1 MVPSALIPWL
11 DPEAL
16 IHGFGPY
23 ALIGVC
29 FIIFAETG
37 LLVGFLLPGDTLL
50 VITGLLA
57 FHPGIGVDVWWAAL
71 AIGISAFL
79 GGEVGYLIGHKFGP
93 TIFEKKESGLF
104 SRKNVERTNA
114 FFERFG
120 ALAIV
125 LARFVPIVRTFAPV
139 AAGVGHMN
147 YKKYSLYNLVGAIVW
162 GIGLT
167 LAGYLLGYIPPIAMS
182 YWNFRLMMGAGF
194 FAMAAAA
201 WVLFATRK
209 DRVPM
214 GRWVQA
220 LIVLTPLAT
229 VFGHSFG
236 WIFTEVGRQPWV
248 VFGEMTT
255 KTGVSPSVG
264 TGDVWTSMIVFTLL
278 YGALAVVEIRLLL
291 EYIRRGPDPFEE
303 PRLVEEDEPLEFAY

>member
-23 ALIGVC
+23 ALIGVF

-50 VITGLLA
+50 IITGLLA
-57 FHPGIGVDVWWAAL
+57 FSPGIGIDVWWAAL
-71 AIGISAFL
+71 AIGFSAFL

-93 TIFEKKESGLF
+93 AIFEKRESGLF

-114 FFERFG
+114 FFVRFG
-120 ALAIV
+120 ALAVI

-147 YKKYSLYNLVGAIVW
+147 YKKYSLYNLIGAIIW

-167 LAGYLLGYIPPIAMS
+167 LAGYVVGYIPPVADLVRKYIDVI
-182 YWNFRLMMGAGF
+182 LIGAV
-194 FAMAAAA
+194 
-201 WVLFATRK
+201 VLTVLPTVYHYIQSTRK
-209 DRVPM
+209 AKRANREGVQPLTDTEAVLDQAFFDD
-214 GRWVQA
+214 GRTND
-220 LIVLTPLAT
+220 LP
-229 VFGHSFG
+229 
-236 WIFTEVGRQPWV
+236 
-248 VFGEMTT
+248 
-255 KTGVSPSVG
+255 
-264 TGDVWTSMIVFTLL
+264 
-278 YGALAVVEIRLLL
+278 
-291 EYIRRGPDPFEE
+291 RG
-303 PRLVEEDEPLEFAY
+303 